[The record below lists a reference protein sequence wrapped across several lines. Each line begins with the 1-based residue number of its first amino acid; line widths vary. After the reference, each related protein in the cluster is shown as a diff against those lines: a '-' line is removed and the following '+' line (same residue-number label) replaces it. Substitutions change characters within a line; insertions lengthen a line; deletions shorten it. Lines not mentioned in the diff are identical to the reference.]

1 MECLFV
7 STARQRQSL
16 TASST
21 ARNLAAT
28 SPQKCCEKV
37 LLEGNVASKAF
48 GISQKYAASEVWSR
62 PHILWLQVHDL
73 QWTWLEGWCVSLRW
87 CREPRGRNETKVFF
101 HLETAGETEEMLFHG
116 VALFGGQLR
125 DEHGRGRIRGVEFA
139 RSNQVTQVFV
149 APLRVGLKE
158 RLLGRNFVENI
169 V

>member
-1 MECLFV
+1 
-7 STARQRQSL
+7 
-16 TASST
+16 
-21 ARNLAAT
+21 
-28 SPQKCCEKV
+28 
-37 LLEGNVASKAF
+37 
-48 GISQKYAASEVWSR
+48 
-62 PHILWLQVHDL
+62 
-73 QWTWLEGWCVSLRW
+73 
-87 CREPRGRNETKVFF
+87 
-101 HLETAGETEEMLFHG
+101 MLFHG